1 MLFIFDWDGT
11 LMDSADRIVAV
22 MQQAL
27 SDRGLA
33 PLTDAS
39 IRNIIGLGL
48 PEALR
53 TLCPDLPA
61 AEIQE
66 LQSAYSRR
74 FVEAEDVP
82 CQFFPGVRETLD
94 VLRADGSRLAVATGK
109 SRRGLNRVLAGLGMS
124 EYFDATRCSDETCSK
139 PHPLMLSE
147 LLAELAVPAER
158 AVMVGD
164 TEFDMAMAVSA
175 GVPRVA
181 VDYGAHAVER
191 LLPYRPGLVLSNFPE
206 LLGWRW
212 P

>member
-1 MLFIFDWDGT
+1 
-11 LMDSADRIVAV
+11 MDSADRIVAV

-27 SDRGLA
+27 LDRRLP

-74 FVEAEDVP
+74 FVEAEEIP

-94 VLRADGSRLAVATGK
+94 VLRADGGRLAVATGK
-109 SRRGLNRVLAGLGMS
+109 SRRGLDRVLAGLGMS
-124 EYFDATRCSDETCSK
+124 EYFDATRCSDETRSK
-139 PHPLMLSE
+139 PHPLMLRE

-164 TEFDMAMAVSA
+164 TEFDMAMAVGA
-175 GVPRVA
+175 GMPRVA

-191 LLPYRPGLVLSNFPE
+191 LLPYKPGLVLSSFPE

-212 P
+212 S

>member
-1 MLFIFDWDGT
+1 
-11 LMDSADRIVAV
+11 MDSADRIVAV

-27 SDRGLA
+27 SDRGLV

-53 TLCPDLPA
+53 MLCPELPA
-61 AEIQE
+61 PEIHE

-124 EYFDATRCSDETCSK
+124 DYFDATRCSDETCSK
-139 PHPLMLSE
+139 PHPLMLNE

-175 GVPRVA
+175 GMPRVA

-191 LLPYRPGLVLSNFPE
+191 LLPYRPELVLSRFPE

>member
-1 MLFIFDWDGT
+1 
-11 LMDSADRIVAV
+11 MDSADRIVTV

-27 SDRGLA
+27 SDRGLV

-61 AEIQE
+61 PEIQE

-74 FVEAEDVP
+74 FVDAGAVP
-82 CQFFPGVRETLD
+82 CQLFPGVRETLD
-94 VLRADGSRLAVATGK
+94 TLRADGGRLAVATGK

-124 EYFDATRCSDETCSK
+124 DYFDATRCADETRSK
-139 PHPLMLSE
+139 PHPLMLNE
-147 LLAELAVPAER
+147 LLVELAVPAER

-164 TEFDMAMAVSA
+164 TEFDMEMAVNA
-175 GVPRVA
+175 GVPRIA

-191 LLPYRPGLVLSNFPE
+191 LLRYEPGLVLSRFAE
-206 LLGWRW
+206 LRSWRW
-212 P
+212 S